1 MTVRNVQSSSIT
13 QRIPA
18 MRGGVLARLLLLVLV
33 ATCAAQVTD
42 SELESDLPPNAGDAK
57 ADDKPNL
64 GNALGADAKADGKPV
79 KRDPFAETR
88 RILEVRT
95 KMLGEAHPDT
105 LEVMKELARALQ
117 NAPGTRREGFAL
129 DKKADMLY
137 GRDTEENHG
146 LGKEEL

>member
-1 MTVRNVQSSSIT
+1 
-13 QRIPA
+13 
-18 MRGGVLARLLLLVLV
+18 MRGGVLARLLLLVLI
-33 ATCAAQVTD
+33 ATCVAQATV
-42 SELESDLPPNAGDAK
+42 SERESDLPPNAEDAK

-79 KRDPFAETR
+79 KKDPFAETR

-95 KMLGEAHPDT
+95 NMLGEAHPDT

-129 DKKADMLY
+129 DKKVEMLY

>member
-1 MTVRNVQSSSIT
+1 
-13 QRIPA
+13 
-18 MRGGVLARLLLLVLV
+18 MRGGLLARVLLLAFV
-33 ATCAAQVTD
+33 AICVAQVTD
-42 SELESDLPPNAGDAK
+42 SELESDLPPKVGDAK

-64 GNALGADAKADGKPV
+64 GNALGGGANPDGPDGKPV
-79 KRDPFAETR
+79 KKDPFAETR

-129 DKKADMLY
+129 DKKVDMLY